1 MTYEDEQIRER
12 LQRIMHHESINQIE
26 LAERT
31 GRLQSNISHIL
42 TGKRGVPIKFM
53 EDILKAFPDISRE
66 WLMFGEGNMY
76 ISEEKNEKKHLPSDT
91 KPRLPR
97 NLVSGH
103 LTDYFEGPKRNQ
115 CEELP
120 VDTRMPAYDFS
131 LFLKTD
137 RMSPNYRR
145 GDELFFKK
153 TDLREWGN
161 CYLLDTSEGPKF
173 KKVYEDKD
181 EKGNPVYRCVAYDR
195 QQYPDFCI
203 PKELVYGFYKCV
215 GSLRVL

>member
-12 LQRIMHHESINQIE
+12 ISRIIHRENLTQLQFADKIGRRQPNVSDMIRGRVKISRLFISDILNAFPGLRKEWLVDGEGAMYEGDTESIQ
-26 LAERT
+26 
-31 GRLQSNISHIL
+31 
-42 TGKRGVPIKFM
+42 
-53 EDILKAFPDISRE
+53 
-66 WLMFGEGNMY
+66 
-76 ISEEKNEKKHLPSDT
+76 LPLNT
-91 KPRLPR
+91 RPRLPR
-97 NLVSGH
+97 NMSEGH
-103 LTDYFEGPKRNQ
+103 LQDYFEGSKRCK

-120 VDTRMPAYDFS
+120 IDTRMPDYDFS

-153 TDLREWGN
+153 TAIKEWGG

-173 KKVYEDKD
+173 KKVYEDID
-181 EKGNPVYRCVAYDR
+181 DKGNPVYRCVAYDKA
-195 QQYPDFCI
+195 QYPDFII
-203 PKELVYGFYKCV
+203 PKDMVYGFYKCV